1 MRGKEEQ
8 MTEMLLAASLVATNL
23 PTVVVEASRLDKS
36 PRDLPQNV
44 QVISAKDIARSGA
57 YDLAGVLS
65 KLAPSV
71 QLHHL
76 GGNNP
81 ALTQLSMGGYG
92 ENGFGRVLV
101 LVDGERLNNPDMS
114 PPNLA
119 QVSLASVKQIEVLT
133 GPQTVLHGDGASA
146 GMINIVTEPTD
157 YDSHGAFELH
167 GGSWNTIGGSLAYR
181 GGLKDEG
188 LLYWA
193 SAAYDHSDG
202 YRENSGFDIWNV
214 NGGIRKNWDNGSWLK
229 IAAFYNDSD
238 YETPSSLTRAQ
249 WHADPRKSTSQDDYY
264 RRTTYGLNATLNAQ
278 INDENAFKVSG
289 TASHR
294 HMQARSYGYWN
305 SDYQIYSY
313 EITPQ
318 WINSADIFGL
328 ANEFILGSTFRYDR
342 NDATSWGTSAYG
354 FSRMKGRVTRQAMG
368 VFAQDTLH
376 LNDYVALQLG
386 GRYERIWMRD
396 AGYNAAAN
404 RTTDEHAYDAALL
417 FTPVKDLKTYVRFS
431 RFFRA
436 PFLDEL
442 PYNGSMLTPETGWM
456 ADVGADWTFLDEFN
470 LGGNLYYSELKH
482 EIFYNPYVGWGLNMN
497 SPADTVREGL
507 NLHAG
512 WEREKVAGVQ
522 LAYSYVDARFD
533 GGQYDGKDIPGVS
546 EQTISLTGRVYLW
559 DEFFVFGGYRYQTAQ
574 WAISDFNNTGAY
586 AGSQK
591 YGRIPAYGVFHV
603 GAEYAPEFVSW
614 LKGFKFGFTVDNLFD
629 KNYCDYVT
637 YGTAYYPGAGRS
649 YMFTVRY
656 EF

>member
-167 GGSWNTIGGSLAYR
+167 GGNWNTIGGSLAYR

-482 EIFYNPYVGWGLNMN
+482 EIFYNPYVGYGLNMN

-507 NLHAG
+507 NLHVG

-533 GGQYDGKDIPGVS
+533 GGQYDDKDIPGVS
-546 EQTISLTGRVYLW
+546 EQTVSLTGRVYLW

-586 AGSQK
+586 AGSKK
-591 YGRIPAYGVFHV
+591 YGRIPAYGVFHI

>member
-1 MRGKEEQ
+1 
-8 MTEMLLAASLVATNL
+8 MTELILAASLVATNL
-23 PTVVVEASRLDKS
+23 PTVVVEASRLDKT

-44 QVISAKDIARSGA
+44 QVISANEIAHSGA
-57 YDLAGVLS
+57 YDVAGVLS
-65 KLAPSV
+65 KLAPQVHLS
-71 QLHHL
+71 HL

-92 ENGFGRVLV
+92 ENGFGRLLV
-101 LVDGERLNNPDMS
+101 LVDGEKLNNPDMS
-114 PPNLA
+114 TPNLA
-119 QVSLASVKQIEVLT
+119 QVSLASVKQIEVLS

-157 YDSHGAFELH
+157 YENHGAVELH

-214 NGGIRKNWDNGSWLK
+214 NGGIRKNWDNGSWLRVS
-229 IAAFYNDSD
+229 AFYNDSD
-238 YETPSSLTRAQ
+238 YELPGYISRDQ
-249 WHADPRKSTSQDDYY
+249 WHTDPRMSTAIDDYY
-264 RRTTYGLNATLNAQ
+264 RRTTEGLNATVNLQ
-278 INDENAFKVSG
+278 LNDENAIKVANTFSK
-289 TASHR
+289 R
-294 HMQARSYGYWN
+294 HMQSHSISYGMSMDY
-305 SDYQIYSY
+305 DYQIYSY
-313 EITPQ
+313 EVTPQ
-318 WINSADIFGL
+318 WINTTDLFGL
-328 ANEFILGSTFRYDR
+328 ENEFILGSTFRYDR
-342 NDATSWGTSAYG
+342 NDVNTSWGS
-354 FSRMKGRVTRQAMG
+354 KGRLSRQDMG
-368 VFAQDTLH
+368 FFAQDTLH
-376 LNDYVALQLG
+376 FTDRLALQLG
-386 GRYERIWMRD
+386 GRYERFWLRD
-396 AGYNAAAN
+396 SGYNGATSRKN
-404 RTTDEHAYDAALL
+404 DEHAYDAALL
-417 FTPVKDLKTYVRFS
+417 FTPVEDLKTYVRFS

-436 PFLDEL
+436 PFLDERNW
-442 PYNGSMLTPETGWM
+442 NGPLLSPETGWM

-470 LGGNLYYSELKH
+470 LGGNLYYSKLKN
-482 EIFYNPYVGWGLNMN
+482 EIFYNPYYFGWYGSNMN

-507 NLHAG
+507 NLHFG

-522 LAYSYVDARFD
+522 LAYSLVKAQFD
-533 GGQYDGKDIPGVS
+533 GGGFNDKEIPGVP

-559 DEFFVFGGYRYQTAQ
+559 EECFVFGGYRYQTEE

-586 AGSQK
+586 AGSKK
-591 YGRIPAYGVFHV
+591 YGRIPAYGVFHI
-603 GAEYAPEFVSW
+603 GAEYAPEFVEW
-614 LKGFKFGFTVDNLFD
+614 LKGFKFGFTVDNLFN

>member
-1 MRGKEEQ
+1 
-8 MTEMLLAASLVATNL
+8 MTEMLLAASLIATNL

-44 QVISAKDIARSGA
+44 QVISAQDIARSGA

-81 ALTQLSMGGYG
+81 AQTQLSMGGYG

-101 LVDGERLNNPDMS
+101 LVDGERLNNPDMNA
-114 PPNLA
+114 PNLA
-119 QVSLASVKQIEVLT
+119 QVSLASARQIEVLT

-146 GMINIVTEPTD
+146 GMINIVTEPAD

-167 GGSWNTIGGSLAYR
+167 GGSWNTIGGSVAYR

-188 LLYWA
+188 LLYWG

-214 NGGIRKNWDNGSWLK
+214 NGGIRKNWDNGSWMK

-238 YETPSSLTRAQ
+238 YETPSSLSRDQ
-249 WHADPRKSTSQDDYY
+249 WHADPRQSTSQDDYY
-264 RRTTYGLNATLNAQ
+264 RRTVYGLNATLNAQ

-305 SDYQIYSY
+305 SDYRIYSY

-318 WINSADIFGL
+318 WINTADVFGL
-328 ANEFILGSTFRYDR
+328 ANEFILGSTFRHDR

-376 LNDYVALQLG
+376 LNDLLALQLG

-404 RTTDEHAYDAALL
+404 RTSDEHAYDAALL
-417 FTPVKDLKTYVRFS
+417 FTPVDGLKTYIRFS

-442 PYNGSMLTPETGWM
+442 PYNGSMLSPETGWM
-456 ADVGADWTFLDEFN
+456 ADVGADWTFRNEFN
-470 LGGNLYYSELKH
+470 LGGNLYCSKLKH

-522 LAYSYVDARFD
+522 LAYSFVNAQFD
-533 GGQYDGKDIPGVS
+533 GGQYDKKDVPGVS
-546 EQTISLTGRVYLW
+546 EQTVSLTGRVYLW
-559 DEFFVFGGYRYQTAQ
+559 DECFVFGGYRYQTVQ
-574 WAISDFNNTGAY
+574 WAMSDFNNTGAY

-591 YGRIPAYGVFHV
+591 YGRIPAYGVFHI

-629 KNYCDYVT
+629 KNYCDYAT
-637 YGTAYYPGAGRS
+637 YGTAYWPGAGRS